1 MAKEIDQEDELE
13 LTSNDIIQNV
23 VRSYLRD
30 NLVVTIEQD
39 YKYSNNSESNFDV
52 IVTLDGD
59 EISKEDFTINH

>member
-1 MAKEIDQEDELE
+1 MAKDIDQEDELE